1 MKLIIGLLACVIIF
15 YLSALRW
22 RRSVK
27 AVFILVVFEGALRK
41 WVLPQAS
48 EMLYFL
54 KDIVLIGAYFNFYAL
69 SAPKE
74 PLPNQGKIINLGIF
88 LVIGWCVFQAF
99 NPSLGSPVVGIFGL
113 RGYLIY
119 IPLIWMIPYL
129 LETEDELYRF
139 LRSHLLLTIPVGLIG
154 IVQFFSPPD
163 SFINAYANDEAI
175 SKATFVGAVTAVRIT
190 GTFSYL
196 NNYALYLIVCFGLM
210 VVMLSV
216 KQSREWQIASLVE
229 LFLVCINSFMT
240 GSRTTIFSEVLF
252 LLGYL
257 LAKGLTKPGGA
268 LRLMN
273 KLIVPVLVI
282 SMAGFI
288 WFRPAID
295 AFLER
300 TTSNQDVSGRIVFS
314 LTEPLNF
321 VHLKQLD
328 GYGTGATHQGTPTL
342 RQVLNLPA
350 GEVIRVPH
358 EAEMGRIALELGPI
372 GFLFWYGL
380 RISIMLVLFGTFWS
394 LKRPFLR
401 HLALTAFLIQL
412 ILFIGFLVFHHTF
425 GLYYWFLTSF
435 IFVLPRLEQIENWQ
449 REQQLLQEHVFSP
462 YFSDS
467 PYR

>member
-129 LETEDELYRF
+129 LETEDELYKF

>member
-129 LETEDELYRF
+129 LETEDELYKF

-216 KQSREWQIASLVE
+216 KQSRKWQIASLVE

>member
-1 MKLIIGLLACVIIF
+1 VKLIIGLLACVIIF

-129 LETEDELYRF
+129 LETEDELYKF

>member
-88 LVIGWCVFQAF
+88 LTIGWCVFQAF

-196 NNYALYLIVCFGLM
+196 NNYALYLIVCFGLL

-216 KQSREWQIASLVE
+216 KQSGKWQTATLAE
-229 LFLVCINSFMT
+229 LFLVTINSFMT

-273 KLIVPVLVI
+273 KLIVPVIVI
-282 SMAGFI
+282 SIAGFI
-288 WFRPAID
+288 WFRPAIG

-300 TTSNQDVSGRIVFS
+300 TTSNQDVSRRIVFS

>member
-15 YLSALRW
+15 YLSALKW

-69 SAPKE
+69 SARKE

-88 LVIGWCVFQAF
+88 LTIGWCVFQAF
-99 NPSLGSPVVGIFGL
+99 NPSLGSPVVGVFGL

-129 LETEDELYRF
+129 LESEDELYRF

-196 NNYALYLIVCFGLM
+196 NNYALYLIVCFGLL

-216 KQSREWQIASLVE
+216 KQSGKWQTATLAE
-229 LFLVCINSFMT
+229 LFLVTINSFMT

-273 KLIVPVLVI
+273 KLIVPVIVI
-282 SMAGFI
+282 SIAGFI
-288 WFRPAID
+288 WFRPAIG

-300 TTSNQDVSGRIVFS
+300 TTSNQDVSRRIVFS

-342 RQVLNLPA
+342 RQVLNLPP

-462 YFSDS
+462 YFSNS